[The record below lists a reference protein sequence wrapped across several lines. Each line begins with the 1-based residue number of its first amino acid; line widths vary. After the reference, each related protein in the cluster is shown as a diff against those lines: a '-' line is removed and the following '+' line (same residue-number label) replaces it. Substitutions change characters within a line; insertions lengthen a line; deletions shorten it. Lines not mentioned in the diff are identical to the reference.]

1 MWGLFLFSE
10 FASVVGVYFLS
21 QDLSPTVIAVLAIWV
36 VVAVAYYPV
45 RRRYLAA
52 KGIDLDRL
60 TTNDDIFSA

>member
-1 MWGLFLFSE
+1 
-10 FASVVGVYFLS
+10 
-21 QDLSPTVIAVLAIWV
+21 VIAVLAIWV